1 MFYFIIADES
11 CNKEGPLGQ
20 YGISAD
26 KGTNRLKGPGI
37 YQSPGASHMGGLMP
51 SRLAQ
56 MCETYRQGYFKTIK

>member
-1 MFYFIIADES
+1 MLWIILFYYISDES

-56 MCETYRQGYFKTIK
+56 MCETYRQGF